1 MRVPFFYGW
10 IVVAVAF
17 VTMAIGVNTRTA
29 FSLLFPPIPDEFGWG
44 RGVTAGTISVGF
56 LISMLFTPFLG
67 RLMDRWGPRRVVPLG
82 GGLLCAGPA
91 LGTLAREPWHLYL
104 TLGVLVV
111 GGSVCVGYTGH
122 ALFLPHWFI
131 RRRGAALGGP
141 LAGGGGGP
149 PHPRLPAAPPGG
161 SASPRGRRSR
171 ACLDLGRPLA
181 SGQRGGPGLGLRGL
195 DPRPRH
201 ANSALLVGVPRIL
214 RRALRLVCRP
224 GASDEVPDRDRLQPR
239 GGGLCAGLRGA
250 GRRRGA
256 DRPRPSVGPR
266 GPRGGGG

>member
-29 FSLLFPPIPDEFGWG
+29 FSLLFPPILDEFGWG

-67 RLMDRWGPRRVVPLG
+67 RLMDRWGPRRVIPLG
-82 GGLLCAGPA
+82 VGLICAGLV

-131 RRRGAALGGP
+131 RRRGAAMGLAFAGVGLGAPNPVLQARPPEDRHLVADGDLAPASITAGRSHPDNVVDQAWASVDWTLARAMGPARFWWVFLGFFSGLFAWYAVQVHQTKYLIEIGFTPAVAADGPGFVGLGG
-141 LAGGGGGP
+141 GV
-149 PHPRLPAAPPGG
+149 
-161 SASPRGRRSR
+161 
-171 ACLDLGRPLA
+171 
-181 SGQRGGPGLGLRGL
+181 GQIGLGPL
-195 DPRPRH
+195 
-201 ANSALLVGVPRIL
+201 S
-214 RRALRLVCRP
+214 
-224 GASDEVPDRDRLQPR
+224 
-239 GGGLCAGLRGA
+239 
-250 GRRRGA
+250 
-256 DRPRPSVGPR
+256 
-266 GPRGGGG
+266 